1 MLKSI
6 LTTSLLATIVASN
19 SFAQDQSGY
28 NAYSVRPVHESDV
41 LYKKSV
47 IRALDLREKQNL
59 PMFSTNK
66 EVTRI
71 ILDAA

>member
-6 LTTSLLATIVASN
+6 ITSSVLATIVAST

-47 IRALDLREKQNL
+47 IQWVL
-59 PMFSTNK
+59 
-66 EVTRI
+66 
-71 ILDAA
+71 